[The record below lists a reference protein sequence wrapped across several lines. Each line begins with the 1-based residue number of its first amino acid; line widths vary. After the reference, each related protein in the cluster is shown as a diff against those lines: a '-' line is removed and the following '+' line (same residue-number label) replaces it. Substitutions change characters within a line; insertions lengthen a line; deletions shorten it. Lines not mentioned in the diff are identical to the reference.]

1 MIEFTQVSKSF
12 GENKVLEDIS
22 INLREGELTALI
34 GPSGCG
40 KTTMLKM
47 INRMLAPTSG
57 TIKVNG
63 EDISSM
69 DPVALRRSMGYVIQ
83 QGGLFPHLTIKENIE
98 IIERL
103 QGLPEE
109 EISARTIELME
120 MVNLPPEEFL
130 DRYPRELSGGQQQ
143 RVGVA
148 RAFATNPSII
158 LFDEPFS
165 ALDPITRNSL
175 QDQLIEIQSKVA
187 KTMVFV
193 THDMDEAMK
202 IADRICIFYDGH
214 ILQYDTPENILKKPA
229 NTFVEGFVGSN
240 RIWNSPEYIKVKDF
254 MITDPVIIEDH
265 VSAHKCI
272 SIMRSSSIDTLPV
285 VDNEKKLLGII
296 GKKSFF
302 QKLDKGMK
310 AIDIMK
316 PVEYTAHTDDSILDI
331 LAAIQNTDTNNV
343 PVLDEK
349 GRIVGLLT
357 SSRLVTTLSNQFINS
372 EENSEEVSKL

>member
-1 MIEFTQVSKSF
+1 MIEFTNVSKSF
-12 GENKVLEDIS
+12 GDNQVLEDIS
-22 INLREGELTALI
+22 IRLREGELTALI

-103 QGLPEE
+103 QGMPEE
-109 EISARTIELME
+109 EISSRTIELME
-120 MVNLPPEEFL
+120 MVDLPPDEFL
-130 DRYPRELSGGQQQ
+130 NRYPRELSGGQQQ

-148 RAFATNPSII
+148 RAFATDPGII

-165 ALDPITRNSL
+165 AIDPITRNSL
-175 QDQLIEIQSKVA
+175 QDQLIEIRSKVA

-193 THDMDEAMK
+193 THDMDEAIK
-202 IADRICIFYDGH
+202 IADRICIIYDGR
-214 ILQYDTPENILKKPA
+214 ILQYDTPENILKNPA

-240 RIWNSPEYIKVKDF
+240 RIWSSPEYIKVKDF
-254 MITDPVIIEDH
+254 MITEPVIIEDN
-265 VSAHKCI
+265 VSAYKCV
-272 SIMRSSSIDTLPV
+272 SIMRSNRVDTLPV

-302 QKLDKGMK
+302 QKLHKGMK
-310 AIDIMK
+310 AGDIMK
-316 PVEYTAHTDDSILDI
+316 PVEYTAHIEDSILDV
-331 LAAIQNTDTNNV
+331 LTAIQNTETNNV
-343 PVLDEK
+343 PVVDDK
-349 GRIVGLLT
+349 GRMAGLLT
-357 SSRLVTTLSNQFINS
+357 SSCLVSTLSNQFINS
-372 EENSEEVSKL
+372 EENSEEVSAL